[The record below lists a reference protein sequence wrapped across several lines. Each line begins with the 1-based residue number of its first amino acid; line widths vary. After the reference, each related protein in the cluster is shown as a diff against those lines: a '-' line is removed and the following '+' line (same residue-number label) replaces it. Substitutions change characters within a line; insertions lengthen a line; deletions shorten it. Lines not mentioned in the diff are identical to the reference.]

1 MMNRHGLIA
10 GATGAGK
17 TRTLQAKAEADAAA
31 AKEQTQSE
39 RTTSSRSSH
48 DSGGIIET
56 VVKSS
61 GFNSFLRSADT
72 VLGREITRT
81 IFGTRSRRPGSGSDP
96 SRTPTTPTRPM
107 S

>member
-56 VVKSS
+56 VVKSI

-81 IFGTRSRRPGSGSDP
+81 IFGTRSR
-96 SRTPTTPTRPM
+96 
-107 S
+107 